1 MCAGRSYNAAAQG
14 DKEAP
19 QEQAKEGEAPP
30 GCTCMRVLQQDLVML
45 YLAAPDIVGLTTFL
59 GISGMHVR
67 V

>member
-1 MCAGRSYNAAAQG
+1 MCAGWSYNAAAQG

-30 GCTCMRVLQQDLVML
+30 GCSGMHVMQQDLVML
-45 YLAAPDIVGLTTFL
+45 YLAAPDIVSPTKFL